1 MVWIHIFKF
10 HKFQALVNMKYL
22 KKRCWEAIKSLVC
35 RSKDCDRPREAEN
48 VNEICQ
54 LEEGDKDG
62 KVWVVDE

>member
-1 MVWIHIFKF
+1 MVWIYFTF
-10 HKFQALVNMKYL
+10 HKYQALVNKKYL
-22 KKRCWEAIKSLVC
+22 KQGCWEAIKSLVC

>member
-1 MVWIHIFKF
+1 MDIFKF
-10 HKFQALVNMKYL
+10 HKYISCPCVNKKYL
-22 KKRCWEAIKSLVC
+22 KQRCWEAIKSLVC

-62 KVWVVDE
+62 KVGVVDE